1 MCDSGDGRGPIQDS
15 ISLLTTFKL
24 ANIDDTKHISAV
36 LFERINRLVLE
47 V

>member
-1 MCDSGDGRGPIQDS
+1 MCDSENGRGPIHDS
-15 ISLLTTFKL
+15 ISLLTIFKL
-24 ANIDDTKHISAV
+24 ANIDETNRISV